1 MLLFGR
7 GSPTGKRRSFAVFDN
22 EQPFEAAN
30 SEIIEPLAGFPA
42 HFASPPD
49 VQFVDVLAHVD
60 IA

>member
-7 GSPTGKRRSFAVFDN
+7 GSPTGKGTSFAVFDN

-30 SEIIEPLAGFPA
+30 SEIIGPLAGFPA

-49 VQFVDVLAHVD
+49 VQIVDVLAHVD
-60 IA
+60 NA

>member
-1 MLLFGR
+1 
-7 GSPTGKRRSFAVFDN
+7 VFDN